1 MRRGWSGMWG
11 HGRSDRATDRL
22 KSLKQKLVALKIM
35 DRTENIAQKLSEA
48 TEGLLF
54 TSEGEYPFNV
64 IVWRGQA
71 KENFS
76 SADLLAISGHPE
88 GTPVQVTDVDTFFH
102 RAVKEEDWH
111 GETEKANVQKFMQ
124 LVDRLKNNLENLQV
138 FKVGEFELDAYVV
151 GTVDLDVLGLSTKV
165 VQT

>member
-1 MRRGWSGMWG
+1 
-11 HGRSDRATDRL
+11 
-22 KSLKQKLVALKIM
+22 M
-35 DRTENIAQKLSEA
+35 DRTENIAQKLTEA

-54 TSEGEYPFNV
+54 SSEGEYPFSP

-71 KENFS
+71 KEDFS
-76 SADLLAISGHPE
+76 SADLLAILGHPE
-88 GTPVQVTDVDTFFH
+88 GTPVQVTDADTFFR

-111 GETEKANVQKFMQ
+111 GETEKANAKKFMQ

-138 FKVGEFELDAYVV
+138 FKVGEYELDAYVV
-151 GTVDLDVLGLSTKV
+151 GTVGSDLVGLSTKV